1 MQLAH
6 RRPTNWRPYAAL
18 IVGVFVVSTSSALI
32 RLAQSDGAPSLG
44 IAAWRLTLAAL
55 ILTPIA
61 WTRARADLRRVTRAQ
76 LGLAIASGAFLAV
89 HFATWITSLE
99 YTSVINSVVL
109 VTMHPIFVA
118 LISGLVLR
126 ERVSRL
132 TWVGVALALT
142 GSVIISAAGSAGS
155 APVQGQALLG
165 DVLALIGAL
174 AVTGYFLIGR
184 KVRAALN
191 VLPYIWI
198 TYSSAAVFLI
208 LFALLTG
215 ASRGLIGLPTSAYVW
230 MTLLALL
237 PQLLGHTLYNFA
249 LGYVSAA
256 YTSLSILGEP
266 IGSTLIAIPLFGETP
281 VPAQI
286 GGAALILIA
295 LIVAGR
301 EESRKVARQP
311 DQRAYD
317 LINAGLAIERGER

>member
-1 MQLAH
+1 MKHIDQH
-6 RRPTNWRPYAAL
+6 RLKWQPYAAL
-18 IVGVFVVSTSSALI
+18 IVGVLVVSTSSALI
-32 RLAQSDGAPSLG
+32 RLAQNNGAPSLG

-55 ILTPIA
+55 ILTPIT
-61 WTRARADLRRVTRAQ
+61 WTRARAELRSVSRVQ
-76 LGLAIASGAFLAV
+76 LGLAIASGAFLAI

-118 LISGLVLR
+118 LVSGLVLR
-126 ERVSRL
+126 ERVNRL
-132 TWVGVALALT
+132 TWLGVALALA
-142 GSVIISAAGSAGS
+142 GSIIVSVAGSAGS
-155 APVQGQALLG
+155 APIQGQALLG
-165 DVLALIGAL
+165 DALALIGAL

-184 KVRAALN
+184 KLRASLS

-198 TYSSAAVFLI
+198 TYSSAALFLI
-208 LFALLTG
+208 LFVIVTG
-215 ASRGLIGLPTSAYVW
+215 TAHGLIGLPPSAYLW

-266 IGSTLIAIPLFGETP
+266 IGSTLIAIPLFAETP
-281 VPAQI
+281 APAQV
-286 GGAALILIA
+286 GGAVLILIA

-301 EESRKVARQP
+301 EETRKVTA
-311 DQRAYD
+311 
-317 LINAGLAIERGER
+317 